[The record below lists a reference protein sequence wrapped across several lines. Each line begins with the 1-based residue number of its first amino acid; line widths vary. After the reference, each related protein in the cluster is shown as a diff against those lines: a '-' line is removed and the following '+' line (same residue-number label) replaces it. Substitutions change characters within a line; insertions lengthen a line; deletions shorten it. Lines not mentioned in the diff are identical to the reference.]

1 MYNMLNILAD
11 GEGAGTSFTRLLT
24 GLYNM
29 ISNWAAIGVMVLGI
43 IMVVVAIWK
52 GFKGAVSDKA
62 QTNWAQVIIVFFVG
76 ALLAFGGG
84 WVWIGKTSAFGSNTL
99 DEIDAAG
106 QGGLAGA
113 QGVDGGKPADLG
125 KTGQ

>member
-1 MYNMLNILAD
+1 MYNMLNVLAD
-11 GEGAGTSFTRLLT
+11 GGAGTSFSRLLA

-29 ISNWAAIGVMVLGI
+29 ISQWAAIGVMVLGI

-62 QTNWAQVIIVFFVG
+62 QTNWAQVIVVFFIG

-99 DEIDAAG
+99 DEIDDAGANGIDQNAAG
-106 QGGLAGA
+106 KPIDYGHAGE
-113 QGVDGGKPADLG
+113 
-125 KTGQ
+125 

>member
-1 MYNMLNILAD
+1 MYTNILAD
-11 GEGAGTSFTRLLT
+11 GGAGSSISTLLK

-29 ISNWAAIGVMVLGI
+29 IGEWAAVGVMVLGM

-62 QTNWAQVIIVFFVG
+62 QTNWAQVIVVFFIG

-84 WVWIGKTSAFGSNTL
+84 WVWIGKTAKFGSNTL
-99 DEIDAAG
+99 DEVNSSG
-106 QGGLAGA
+106 QGGLS
-113 QGVDGGKPADLG
+113 DPGKPNSLG
-125 KTGQ
+125 GN